1 MEEKTNKKNFFFFE
15 FFFKIKKKLKTQ
27 HQNNKKRP
35 QILEKMT
42 GIMGLTTTTGVKSNE
57 KENQISDI

>member
-1 MEEKTNKKNFFFFE
+1 MNKKRKNVHLN
-15 FFFKIKKKLKTQ
+15 K
-27 HQNNKKRP
+27 KKRP
-35 QILEKMT
+35 QILEKMA